1 MGLVERKCKW
11 VFLGGG
17 WAMESGGGQARGG
30 WINESVYFVSVEGWV
45 CVCRGLECWPWS
57 WVGLNVSRKE

>member
-1 MGLVERKCKW
+1 
-11 VFLGGG
+11 
-17 WAMESGGGQARGG
+17 MESGGGQARGG
-30 WINESVYFVSVEGWV
+30 WINESVYLVSV

>member
-1 MGLVERKCKW
+1 MGV
-11 VFLGGG
+11 LGGG

-30 WINESVYFVSVEGWV
+30 WINESVYLVSVGV
-45 CVCRGLECWPWS
+45 GCVCRGLECWPWS

>member
-1 MGLVERKCKW
+1 MGV
-11 VFLGGG
+11 LGGG
-17 WAMESGGGQARGG
+17 WTMESGGGQGRGG
-30 WINESVYFVSVEGWV
+30 WIKESVNLVSVGV